1 MFFIGYNKTRMIPFN
16 NRFHGHSSL
25 NYVYK
30 NGQVFRSR
38 FATLKF
44 SSNKHRSKSRLAV
57 VVGKKVIKNAVSR
70 NRIRRRVYEY
80 LRLKMPEFNQ
90 NYDLIIIVSSSELM
104 TMPADEF
111 VAQMDQLM
119 NQAQLYKT
127 V

>member
-1 MFFIGYNKTRMIPFN
+1 MIPFN

-44 SSNKHRSKSRLAV
+44 SPNTKRAKSRIAV
-57 VVGKKVIKNAVSR
+57 VVGKKVIKSAVSR
-70 NRIRRRVYEY
+70 NRIRRRTYEHI
-80 LRLKMPEFNQ
+80 RQKMPLFNK
-90 NYDLIIIVSSSELM
+90 NYDLIIIVSLSELM
-104 TMPADEF
+104 TMPAAEF
-111 VAQMDQLM
+111 TVQIDQLLD
-119 NQAQLYKT
+119 QAKLYKT

>member
-1 MFFIGYNKTRMIPFN
+1 MIPFN

-25 NYVYK
+25 NYVYR

-44 SSNKHRSKSRLAV
+44 SPNTKRDKSRIAV
-57 VVGKKVIKNAVSR
+57 VVGKKVIKSAVSR
-70 NRIRRRVYEY
+70 NRIRRRTYEHI
-80 LRLKMPEFNQ
+80 RLKMSRFNK

-104 TMPADEF
+104 TMPAAEF
-111 VAQMDQLM
+111 TVQIDQLLD
-119 NQAQLYKT
+119 QAKLYKT